1 VVVFSSHHE
10 YYIYTVAVDM
20 RNGIDGLCG
29 LITNEL
35 DCNPNDGK
43 VYIFFNRPRDKVK
56 MLIWDKDGYV
66 MYLKR
71 LEKGKFE
78 QILKQDQETKKY
90 NIKYNHLVMLLSG
103 ISLVG
108 LKQRPRYLLT

>member
-1 VVVFSSHHE
+1 
-10 YYIYTVAVDM
+10 M

-29 LITNEL
+29 LIINEL
-35 DCNPNDGK
+35 DASPSDGK

-78 QILKQDQETKKY
+78 QILKRDQETKKY
-90 NIKYNHLVMLLSG
+90 HIKYNHLVMLLSG

-108 LKQRPRYLLT
+108 LKQKSRYLLT